1 MKLKVL
7 PPTLRKNNRY
17 LALDIK
23 VKSVISKDDLVNIVW
38 NGCIRFFGENGTGN
52 FSLWVMK
59 FYELEKTDEYN
70 HYQAILR
77 CQREYVDE
85 VRASLALIYKHNRK
99 DISVSTIGLSGTI
112 KACQKFIEN
121 KRKNYAKLQLVGVKN
136 QKLLYSSIN
145 YFNRLS
151 Y

>member
-1 MKLKVL
+1 MMKLKVL

-112 KACQKFIEN
+112 KACQKFIE
-121 KRKNYAKLQLVGVKN
+121 KQKEKLRKTSARGHKKSKTFFIFNYQL
-136 QKLLYSSIN
+136 
-145 YFNRLS
+145 F
-151 Y
+151 

>member
-1 MKLKVL
+1 MMKLKVL

-23 VKSVISKDDLVNIVW
+23 VKSV
-38 NGCIRFFGENGTGN
+38 RFFGENGTGN

-112 KACQKFIEN
+112 KACQKFIE
-121 KRKNYAKLQLVGVKN
+121 K
-136 QKLLYSSIN
+136 
-145 YFNRLS
+145 
-151 Y
+151 

>member
-99 DISVSTIGLSGTI
+99 DISVSTIGLPELS
-112 KACQKFIEN
+112 KPVRNLLKN
-121 KRKNYAKLQLVGVKN
+121 KRKNYAKLQLVGIKN